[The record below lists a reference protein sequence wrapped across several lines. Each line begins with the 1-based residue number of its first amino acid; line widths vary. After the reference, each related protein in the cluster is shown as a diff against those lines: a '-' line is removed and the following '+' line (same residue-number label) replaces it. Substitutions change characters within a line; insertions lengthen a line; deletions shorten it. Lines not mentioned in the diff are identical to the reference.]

1 MKTTLLENLSDRYQ
15 DWALFKRIL
24 FYLKPYR
31 LLVAVAIFFLFA
43 VSILG
48 LAGPYFTK
56 IVIDDYIKASRLE
69 GLDLVA
75 LLYLGVLALG
85 FVCQFCQTYLMQL
98 IGQKVMYD
106 MRTQVFAHLHKMSF
120 SFFDKNPVGKLIT
133 RVVNDVEVLNEM
145 LTSGLILIF
154 SDLFTLAGIFCVM
167 FYLDWRLTLV
177 VCIVFPF
184 LYLATQAYRTR
195 ARDALRKNRAHI
207 TGLNTFL
214 EENLSG
220 MATVQLFHKEKDHYE
235 RFEGIN
241 RDKLKE
247 DLRSLHY
254 NAVYLPSIDL
264 FSALGVGLVIWYG
277 GGRFV
282 QDEIQ
287 LGVLVAFLQYLQKFF
302 EPIRDLAE
310 KFNIIQT
317 AMASSERV
325 FELIDTPEE
334 IPNPKQAVVP
344 AEKIRGEV
352 EFQNVWFAYK
362 GDDFVLKDISFSIRE
377 GESLAIV
384 GATGS
389 GKSTIVNALCRF
401 YDIQKGDILVDGTS
415 IQKMNKYE
423 LRQQIALVQQD
434 VFLFSGNILD
444 NIRLGSPNLKQE
456 EAESIAQTVN
466 FEHFINNL
474 PLKYE
479 HDVREGG
486 SNLSLGQKQLLS
498 FARALAVAPRILVL
512 DEATA
517 SVDTETEAHI
527 QKALQELIRGRTSII
542 IAHRL
547 STLKHVDKI
556 LVLKAGE
563 IVEYGSPQDLLK
575 KKGVYH
581 KLYNLQA
588 DVAEASSTKT
598 PEK

>member
-1 MKTTLLENLSDRYQ
+1 MKAMSHESMGDRYL

-31 LLVAVAIFFLFA
+31 LLVAVAVFFLFA
-43 VSILG
+43 VSVLG

-56 IVIDDYIKASRLE
+56 VVIDDYIKVSRLD

-75 LLYLGVLALG
+75 LLYLGILALG

-120 SFFDKNPVGKLIT
+120 GFFDKNPVGKIIT

-154 SDLFTLAGIFCVM
+154 SDLFTLVGIFCVM

-241 RDKLKE
+241 QDKLKE

-254 NAVYLPSIDL
+254 NSVYLPSIDL
-264 FSALGVGLVIWYG
+264 FSALGIGLVIWYG

-325 FELIDTPEE
+325 FELLDTPEE
-334 IPNPKQAVVP
+334 IENPRQPVAP
-344 AEKIRGEV
+344 ADRIRGEV
-352 EFQNVWFAYK
+352 EFKNVWFAYK
-362 GDDFVLKDISFSIRE
+362 GDDFVLKDISFSVKE

-401 YDIQKGDILVDGTS
+401 YDIRKGEVLVDGMS
-415 IQKMNKYE
+415 IQEMDKYE
-423 LRQQIALVQQD
+423 LRRQIALVQQD

-444 NIRLGSPNLKQE
+444 NIRLGSPDLGQD

-466 FEHFINNL
+466 SHHFINSL
-474 PLKYE
+474 PLKYG

-498 FARALAVAPRILVL
+498 FARALAVDPMILVL

-527 QKALQELIRGRTSII
+527 QKALMELIRGRTSII

-563 IVEYGSPQDLLK
+563 IVEYGSQQDLLK

-588 DVAEASSTKT
+588 DVFQTSPTKT
-598 PEK
+598 SAK